1 MDNDLTPVKEERK
14 DLDILRGVKD
24 IAELIDKDN
33 KFLQIFT
40 RAADPNS
47 TSLVEFHSVDE
58 KSLTQIAERMPEMN
72 RASRIFGK
80 QNSQATG
87 KLMSL
92 SMIAQAP
99 YRRLKQVLAKVERKR
114 GALKENIF
122 KLRKEKIEL
131 DRLIYKRDK
140 INEYIENKRP
150 SLEPYETE
158 DGKKISD
165 PNELEFMVQTLDIE
179 IEEKVANMG
188 DTGIYIEGALKEIGA
203 YQDAYDQIMK
213 TYDIPEDW
221 DEEDFEKCEVEE
233 HVKTAFLH
241 AVRDITMT
249 GKLNVGTCEYLEQ
262 FGVNPLTAKNLV
274 EAYISKNSGQESE
287 DGKLHLS
294 DIGSLY
300 QFQDEMYN
308 IFKNEYKKSAKRIG
322 LDEVISGDFLYKEG
336 KEPAD
341 EDTASEFVHRD
352 TVL

>member
-1 MDNDLTPVKEERK
+1 MTEDKVQVVVEERK
-14 DLDILRGVKD
+14 DLDVLRGVKD
-24 IAELIDKDN
+24 ISQLIDKDN
-33 KFLQIFT
+33 NFLKIFT

-47 TSLVEFHSVDE
+47 TALVEFHSIDE
-58 KSLTQIAERMPEMN
+58 KSLAMVADRMPEMN

-131 DRLIYKRDK
+131 NRLIYKRDK
-140 INEYIENKRP
+140 INEHIKSND
-150 SLEPYETE
+150 PYTDEE
-158 DGKKISD
+158 GKTIAD
-165 PNELEFMVQTLDIE
+165 VNELEFIVETLGIE

-188 DTGIYIEGALKEIGA
+188 DTGIYIEGAIKEIGA
-203 YQDAYDQIMK
+203 YQDAYEQIMEN
-213 TYDIPEDW
+213 YNIPKNWSED
-221 DEEDFEKCEVEE
+221 DFERCEVEE

-249 GKLNVGTCEYLEQ
+249 GRLNVGTCEYLEQ

-274 EAYISKNSGQESE
+274 EAYISKNSGQVGE
-287 DGKLHLS
+287 DDKLHLS

-308 IFKNEYKKSAKRIG
+308 IFKNEYKKAAQRIG
-322 LDEVISGDFLYKEG
+322 IDDYISENFLYKESDRETD
-336 KEPAD
+336 KEQK
-341 EDTASEFVHRD
+341 
-352 TVL
+352 